1 MLRWTDPEQI
11 QYLTMDPKTTAV
23 IRHHQDGTRPGDGAV
38 GQLPVLRVHN
48 TGTRTVP
55 NVIGVHLY
63 LERDGE
69 ILLGLRHP
77 DSAYAPFGAEHHRPL
92 RGLHVVAAHRRGP
105 LGESP
110 PAAGVVTALAGRN
123 LHGTVLDRATEARMH
138 RGLGE
143 LAAAFRHSA
152 RPRTPP
158 PRRPH
163 LSLGEVGAARSPC
176 STSTTPP
183 LRRPLATPSNS
194 TAGACPPPP
203 TGNSCWTPTG
213 SNAGSRPTSCSI
225 SASPPPPP
233 GHRLSYLLYW
243 HGHDPAQLPGCTTA
257 LRTELE

>member
-1 MLRWTDPEQI
+1 M
-11 QYLTMDPKTTAV
+11 
-23 IRHHQDGTRPGDGAV
+23 
-38 GQLPVLRVHN
+38 
-48 TGTRTVP
+48 
-55 NVIGVHLY
+55 
-63 LERDGE
+63 
-69 ILLGLRHP
+69 
-77 DSAYAPFGAEHHRPL
+77 
-92 RGLHVVAAHRRGP
+92 
-105 LGESP
+105 
-110 PAAGVVTALAGRN
+110 AGRN

-158 PRRPH
+158 PTAPLPRRSWSGKIALLDLDH
-163 LSLGEVGAARSPC
+163 TTTAEAASDSVKLDRWCLP
-176 STSTTPP
+176 
-183 LRRPLATPSNS
+183 A
-194 TAGACPPPP
+194 AP